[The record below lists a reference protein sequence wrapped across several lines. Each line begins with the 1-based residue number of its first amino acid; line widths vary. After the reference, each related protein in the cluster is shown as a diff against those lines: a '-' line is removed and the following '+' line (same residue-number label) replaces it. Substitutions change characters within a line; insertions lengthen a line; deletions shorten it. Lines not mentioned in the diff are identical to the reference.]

1 MPVEQRRPAVN
12 NVPRTLIVG
21 DRMIKTSVILQDL
34 RRKIYLKEK
43 DEKTASAG
51 TGEGEVGFTN
61 FWDYI
66 MTIGSSIIG
75 WFESAVGPIG
85 HINLR

>member
-1 MPVEQRRPAVN
+1 MPVEQRSPAVN
-12 NVPRTLIVG
+12 NLPTILIVG
-21 DRMIKTSVILQDL
+21 DGMIKTSIILQDL

-61 FWDYI
+61 PLGLYNDYR
-66 MTIGSSIIG
+66 
-75 WFESAVGPIG
+75 VKYY
-85 HINLR
+85 RVV